1 MLEGNSAEAKTETSS
16 DREIVISRVFD
27 APCERVFEA
36 WTHPSHI
43 ASWWGPRGFTTTT
56 ESFEFRPGG
65 VWRHT
70 MVGPDGTRYPNR
82 LMYDEITRPERIVY
96 SHYGGIDGVIAQFQA
111 TITFTARGEKTELTM
126 RQVYRSAQER
136 DAVIEKYG
144 AVEGGKQ
151 TLARLEEHM
160 TEEALAAAATST
172 LKLELSR
179 VFNAPRKIVFEAWS
193 KPEHLSKWF
202 APRPLTVPRCEL
214 DFRAGGVFRLVMR
227 TPDGLEFPMETTF
240 REVVAPEKIVFAG
253 AIHGGNAVVTTLTFS
268 EEGKDGKKTRLDVV
282 QTFAF
287 ESDATRGA
295 RQGWTQTLEQ
305 LGEVAEGAAREEKE
319 RKC

>member
-1 MLEGNSAEAKTETSS
+1 
-16 DREIVISRVFD
+16 
-27 APCERVFEA
+27 
-36 WTHPSHI
+36 
-43 ASWWGPRGFTTTT
+43 
-56 ESFEFRPGG
+56 
-65 VWRHT
+65 
-70 MVGPDGTRYPNR
+70 
-82 LMYDEITRPERIVY
+82 
-96 SHYGGIDGVIAQFQA
+96 VIAQFQA

-126 RQVYRSAQER
+126 RQVYRSAHER

-151 TLARLEEHM
+151 TLARLEEHL

-202 APRPLTVPRCEL
+202 APRPLSVPRCEL